1 MTRSN
6 TDPRIRGAGGA
17 RDRWDDGALRSR
29 VHRIAREVSASLLD
43 LCLPRA
49 CVSCRRLLDA
59 GDEGPV
65 CGRCWARLH
74 ELHHPRCDR
83 CGHPLRRE
91 KCKWCEL
98 LPPFVRAARS
108 VCWIPGR
115 TAAPI
120 VHALKYGGWSA
131 VAEGMGER
139 MARLRWP
146 RDVVEERTAVV
157 PVPLARVRE
166 RERGYNQ
173 SALLAQALGAR
184 WELPVWDHVLQ
195 RVRATRTQTRLTPDQ
210 RRGNVSGAFRV
221 PEITAADLRGTH
233 LVLVDDVVTTGA
245 TLAACAAVLFGAGA
259 RVISI
264 VTFGRAP
271 ASGDHA

>member
-1 MTRSN
+1 MGRAGAVRSVA
-6 TDPRIRGAGGA
+6 RAAG
-17 RDRWDDGALRSR
+17 
-29 VHRIAREVSASLLD
+29 ASLLD
-43 LCLPRA
+43 LFLPRA

-65 CGRCWARLH
+65 CGRCWTRLQ
-74 ELHHPRCDR
+74 ELHHPRCER
-83 CGHPLRRE
+83 CGHPVRHE

-115 TAAPI
+115 TGAPI
-120 VHALKYGGWSA
+120 VHALKYGGWST
-131 VAEGMGER
+131 VAGGMAER
-139 MARLRWP
+139 MARLSWP
-146 RDVVEERTAVV
+146 DDVIQERTALV
-157 PVPLARVRE
+157 PVPLAPVRE

-173 SALLAQALGAR
+173 SALLARALAAK
-184 WELPVWDHVLQ
+184 WELPVWDRALE
-195 RVRATRTQTRLTPDQ
+195 RVRATRTQTRLTPDE

-221 PEITAADLRGTH
+221 PESAAADLRGTH
-233 LVLVDDVVTTGA
+233 LVLVDDVITTGA
-245 TLAACAAVLFGAGA
+245 TLTACAAELFGAGA

>member
-1 MTRSN
+1 MRFAAPGNDGVGRHSTAAIR
-6 TDPRIRGAGGA
+6 RI
-17 RDRWDDGALRSR
+17 
-29 VHRIAREVSASLLD
+29 VREVGTPLLD
-43 LCLPRA
+43 LLLPRA
-49 CVSCRRLLDA
+49 CVSCARLLDA

-74 ELHHPRCDR
+74 EMHHPRCER
-83 CGHPLRRE
+83 CGHPLHHER
-91 KCKWCEL
+91 CKWCEL

-115 TAAPI
+115 TGAPI

-131 VAEGMGER
+131 VAEGMAER
-139 MARLRWP
+139 MSRLPWP
-146 RDVVEERTAVV
+146 RDVVEERSALV
-157 PVPLARVRE
+157 PVPLAAVRQ

-173 SALLAQALGAR
+173 SALLSRALGAR

-195 RVRATRTQTRLTPDQ
+195 RVRVTRTQTRLTPDE

-221 PEITAADLRGTH
+221 PEAAATELRGAH
-233 LVLVDDVVTTGA
+233 LMLVDDVVTTGA
-245 TLAACAAVLFGAGA
+245 TLAACAAELFGAGA
-259 RVISI
+259 RVISF